1 MIREMIQI
9 GYNKKNIFY
18 FYKYINQKLI
28 AEYI

>member
-1 MIREMIQI
+1 MIKEMTQI

-18 FYKYINQKLI
+18 FHKYINQKLI